1 MVSLQQTIEFHVY
14 PPGKVLRDYYAD
26 TSRVTLIRGPL
37 GSAKTV
43 TTCQKVFKLM
53 CLQEPNKEGIRPSR
67 FYAVRNTYPDLETT
81 TIKDWLELYEPLG
94 KMTYGHPPIHKLDF
108 ELEDGTNVVSEMV
121 FLALDRPDAVKKL
134 RGSQVTG
141 FWLNETKELR
151 RSVVDM
157 ADLRHGRYPSLA
169 GAGVKPTWH
178 GMVGDYNAPDEDHYL
193 YTLAEETRPKNW
205 KFYTQ
210 PGGLKK
216 VNGKWVLNPEAE
228 NLKNLPD
235 NYYTQGQ
242 EGKKED
248 WIKVNLANEYGFV
261 MDGKPIYPEFV
272 DSIHV
277 ASEPIQ
283 PVEGRIIY
291 IGIDFG
297 RTPAAVFGQVD
308 TVGRW
313 LWIHELVTEDMG
325 AGRFGELLSKE
336 CKRMYPGY
344 TFSIWG
350 DPAGDDKPQ
359 SSEESPFKVLRSKG
373 IMVRPAIAS
382 ISHPNDPVIRR
393 ESVSQPLSRLID
405 GKPGLMIS
413 PTMTVTRKGL
423 AGGFCYKR
431 IQVAGDDR
439 WHDKPDKNKFSHVC
453 EAGEYLMIGAGE
465 GRAVVKTH
473 NANRKPV
480 VANTDWDIF

>member
-1 MVSLQQTIEFHVY
+1 LQTIEYHVD
-14 PPGKVLRDYYAD
+14 PPGDVLREYYSD
-26 TSRVTLIRGPL
+26 RNRVTLIMGPL

-43 TTCQKVFKLM
+43 TTCQKVFKLI
-53 CLQEPNKEGIRPSR
+53 CNQEPNAEGVRPSR
-67 FYAVRNTYPDLETT
+67 WYAVRNTYPDLETT

-108 ELEDGTNVVSEMV
+108 DLDDGTTVQSEVV
-121 FLALDRPDAVKKL
+121 FLALDREDAIKKL

-169 GAGVKPTWH
+169 GSGVKPTWH
-178 GMVGDYNAPDEDHYL
+178 GMVGDYNAPDEDHWL
-193 YTLAEETRPKNW
+193 YTMMEETHPNGW
-205 KFYTQ
+205 KLYRQ
-210 PGGLKK
+210 PGGLIQK
-216 VNGKWVLNPEAE
+216 NGKWVENPLAE
-228 NLKNLPD
+228 NVENLPD
-235 NYYTQGQ
+235 GYYIKGM
-242 EGKKED
+242 EGKKPD

-277 ASEPIQ
+277 ASEPIE
-283 PVEGRIIY
+283 PIPGRVIY

-308 TVGRW
+308 VVGRW
-313 LWIHELVTEDMG
+313 KWMHELVTEDMG
-325 AGRFGELLSKE
+325 AGRFGELLAKE
-336 CKRMYPGY
+336 CKAKYPGY
-344 TFSIWG
+344 TFSIWC
-350 DPAGDDKPQ
+350 DPSGDDKPQ
-359 SSEESPFKVLRSKG
+359 SSEDSPLKVLRTKG
-373 IMVRPAIAS
+373 VMARRAIAS
-382 ISHPNDPVIRR
+382 TSHPNDPVIRR
-393 ESVSQPLSRLID
+393 ESVSQPLSKLID
-405 GKPGLMIS
+405 GEPGLVIS

-439 WHDKPDKNKFSHVC
+439 FHDKPDKNKFSHVC
-453 EAGEYLMIGAGE
+453 EAGEYMMIGGGE
-465 GRAVVKTH
+465 GRAVVKVH
-473 NANRKPV
+473 NANTTPV
-480 VANTDWDIF
+480 QTNTDWDVF